1 MSLRSLLLL
10 VYGAFASLLLPT
22 TIMGVYGSADH
33 LRTMRRAAELN
44 GGTDI
49 LLDASQRLATERGR
63 TRILL
68 AGPDVRDPHQLAT
81 LDQVRKRSDSALASA
96 ANAFAAVFSDGGPS
110 SPEAVT
116 LAKLRK
122 APDVLAGLRSRVNAI
137 ITGAID
143 PATNV
148 GWHEGVSALILD
160 EQDAAKTVRNSL
172 QGTISESISR
182 GLDIKEALWEMVEIL
197 GRLRASVSP
206 FIEKSRRLP
215 TEEIEQLSIFRGYLE
230 KESSFVRD
238 RGGYLSQEFRKKVD
252 AVTSALADFR
262 VHETQIVEVGASG
275 GAYPQDAKQ
284 FSGLTGGVIDL
295 ITSAHLSATK
305 DVTKAITDDERATEH
320 TLWSAAIILCC
331 VLIVFSCG
339 ILLVIYRVVRPV
351 SAVTAALRRLTR
363 GELTVEIGR
372 PGRRDEIGDMIA
384 AVHAFRES
392 LIRGRTLEA
401 EASIARRNAEAQRAS
416 TMAEMADDF
425 EKAVG
430 GFVDDVAR
438 AAGELH
444 HTANEM
450 VANAQE
456 TATRSLDAAGATE
469 KTACHLETMAASA
482 GRLETFLAGVG
493 KRVSTS
499 ATYAEHAAGDA
510 NSAVGSVQRLSEAS
524 LKIHDVVTL
533 IAKIANQTDLLA
545 LNAAIE
551 AARAGQSGKGF
562 SVVAAEVKSLA
573 HATARAT
580 EAVTSEVEAIRASTG
595 GTASAIDEVT
605 SRIGHMS
612 IDAKR
617 LSEEVAEQV
626 GSTRLIL
633 QSVREAAS
641 HANRVITN
649 ITGVADAAKIGER
662 ASGRVLASAESL
674 SHRSNSL
681 RAEVA
686 RFVSYLRAP

>member
-1 MSLRSLLLL
+1 MSLRTLLLL

-22 TIMGVYGSADH
+22 TILGVYGSADH
-33 LRTMRRAAELN
+33 LRMMRRAAELN

-68 AGPDVRDPHQLAT
+68 AGPNVRDPGQLAM
-81 LDQVRKRSDSALASA
+81 LDQIRKRSDGALAGA
-96 ANAFAAVFSDGGPS
+96 ANAFAAVFAESGLS
-110 SPEAVT
+110 SPEAAT

-122 APDVLAGLRSRVNAI
+122 APDVLANLRSRVDAI
-137 ITGAID
+137 ISGSLD
-143 PATNV
+143 PTNV
-148 GWHEGVSALILD
+148 GWHEGVSALIVD
-160 EQDAAKTVRNSL
+160 EQAAAKTVKNSL
-172 QGTISESISR
+172 QGAISESISR
-182 GLDIKEALWEMVEIL
+182 GLDIKEALREMVEIL

-206 FIEKSRRLP
+206 FIETSRRLP
-215 TEEIEQLSIFRGYLE
+215 TEEIEQLSIFHGYLE
-230 KESSFVRD
+230 IELSFVRD
-238 RGGYLSQEFRKKVD
+238 REGYLSQEFRNKVE
-252 AVTSALADFR
+252 AVTAALADFH

-275 GAYPQDAKQ
+275 GAYPQDAKT
-284 FSGLTGGVIDL
+284 FSSLTGHVIEL
-295 ITSAHLSATK
+295 ITSAHASATK
-305 DVTKAITDDERATEH
+305 DVTNAIVDEEHATERA
-320 TLWSAAIILCC
+320 LWRAAIILCS

-339 ILLVIYRVVRPV
+339 ILLVICRVVRPV
-351 SAVTAALRRLTR
+351 SAVTVALRRLTR
-363 GELTVEIGR
+363 GELAIEIGR
-372 PGRRDEIGDMIA
+372 PSRRDEIGDMIA

-401 EASIARRNAEAQRAS
+401 EASTARLSAEAQRAS
-416 TMAEMADDF
+416 TMSEMADDF

-430 GFVDDVAR
+430 GFVDDVAQ

-444 HTANEM
+444 RTANEM

-482 GRLETFLAGVG
+482 SRLETFLAGVG

-499 ATYAEHAAGDA
+499 ASYAEHAASDA

-524 LKIHDVVTL
+524 VKIHDVVTL

-580 EAVTSEVEAIRASTG
+580 EAVTLEVEAIRASTG

-626 GSTRLIL
+626 GSTQLIL

-641 HANRVITN
+641 HASRVIAN
-649 ITGVADAAKIGER
+649 ITGVADAAKVGES

-681 RAEVA
+681 RAEVT
-686 RFVSYLRAP
+686 RFVSYLRAS